1 MQDAEERL
9 MGGFTGQRWQDT
21 PEIIQM
27 CLNCGKPTCVRE
39 CEELKQAL
47 REKRRKVKEAR
58 LKAREAVKA

>member
-1 MQDAEERL
+1 MQNAEVGL

-27 CLNCGKPTCVRE
+27 CLNCGKPKCVRE
-39 CEELKQAL
+39 CEELKHAL
-47 REKRRKVKEAR
+47 REKRRRAKEAR

>member
-1 MQDAEERL
+1 

-47 REKRRKVKEAR
+47 REKRRRAKEAR
-58 LKAREAVKA
+58 RLQGERRKGEAKKHA